1 MENSKQLP
9 NKIFFKKNVP
19 VDLNTIFE
27 IKNADEINLKN
38 KHLIESITPNMLTP
52 SYLQLKNNDE
62 IKNITREILE
72 SFNFKINL
80 NDETIKEVYEKAL
93 IFKDRYYL
101 EAKNLIIFYNF
112 DMEKIAIWYFDG
124 KEEMMKVY
132 DILQKKLR
140 IGMEEIIL

>member
-19 VDLNTIFE
+19 VDLNTVFE

-38 KHLIESITPNMLTP
+38 KHLIECIAPNMRTP
-52 SYLQLKNNDE
+52 SHLQLKD
-62 IKNITREILE
+62 INIAREILE

-93 IFKDRYYL
+93 IYKDRFYL

-132 DILQKKLR
+132 DILLKKRR